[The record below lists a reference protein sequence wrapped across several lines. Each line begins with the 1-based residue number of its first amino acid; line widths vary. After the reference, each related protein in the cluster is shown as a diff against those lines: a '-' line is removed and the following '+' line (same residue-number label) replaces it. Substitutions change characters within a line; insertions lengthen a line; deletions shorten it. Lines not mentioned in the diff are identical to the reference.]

1 MLLAPGN
8 WPKQISVCSH
18 QDQTACNVVQGVEYI
33 LVVAKDVIRQDIDS
47 ELLPSSLCSTLF
59 FLLSEVQAEKNGTE
73 RTRPVA
79 FEKY

>member
-1 MLLAPGN
+1 M
-8 WPKQISVCSH
+8 
-18 QDQTACNVVQGVEYI
+18 EYI

-59 FLLSEVQAEKNGTE
+59 FLSEVQAEKNGTE